1 MGCPSRRRPGRT
13 CVDGTANEAQAPIS
27 LQHLRKVYPDQTVA
41 VDDLSLDIGAG
52 EVVVLI
58 GPSGCGKS
66 TVLRMVNRLIEPTSG
81 RVVLDGDDVTTV
93 DPTLLR
99 RKIGYVIQN
108 VGLFP
113 HQDVRTNVGTVPRLL
128 GWDKARITR
137 RTDELLEQ
145 VGLDPARY
153 GKRYPHELSGGQRQ
167 RVGVARALAAD
178 PLVLLMDEPFSAV
191 DPIVR
196 GRLQE
201 EFLRLRSTVR
211 KTTIVVTHD
220 LQEAIRLG
228 DRIAVLSDHAHLEQY
243 ATPAELLA
251 APANDFVEQ
260 FIGEDR
266 GIMRLSVTPVPRDRL
281 RPVDGLTVDRAPSV
295 PVEST
300 LREALAEMLA
310 EEAELVLVK
319 DGETTLGAL
328 TAEDVRVALAAADTQ
343 AQLRQ

>member
-1 MGCPSRRRPGRT
+1 
-13 CVDGTANEAQAPIS
+13 VDRTANQDAAPIT
-27 LQHLRKVYPDQTVA
+27 LERLRKVYPDQTVA
-41 VDDLSLDIGAG
+41 VDELCLDIKAG

-81 RVVLDGDDVTTV
+81 RVLLGGEDVTAV
-93 DPTLLR
+93 DPVRLR
-99 RKIGYVIQN
+99 RTIGYVIQN

-113 HQDVRTNVGTVPRLL
+113 HQNVRTNVGTVPRLL
-128 GWDKARITR
+128 GWDKARVAKR
-137 RTDELLEQ
+137 SDELLEQ

-251 APANDFVEQ
+251 APANEFVER
-260 FIGEDR
+260 FIGDDR
-266 GIMRLSVTPVPRDRL
+266 GIMRLSVTPVPRTGL
-281 RPVDGLTVDRAPSV
+281 RPLSAVDGADSAPSV
-295 PVEST
+295 SADAT
-300 LREALAEMLA
+300 LREALGEMLA
-310 EEAELVLVK
+310 TGHGLVVVR
-319 DGETTLGAL
+319 DGETALGAL
-328 TAEDVRVALAAADTQ
+328 TAEDVRAALPAEV
-343 AQLRQ
+343 

>member
-1 MGCPSRRRPGRT
+1 
-13 CVDGTANEAQAPIS
+13 VPIT
-27 LQHLRKVYPDQTVA
+27 LDRLRKVYPDQTVA
-41 VDDLSLDIGAG
+41 VDELSLDIKAG

-66 TVLRMVNRLIEPTSG
+66 TVLRMVNRLIEPTAG
-81 RVVLDGDDVTTV
+81 RVLLGGEDVTTV
-93 DPTLLR
+93 DPVRLR
-99 RKIGYVIQN
+99 RTIGYVIQN

-113 HQDVRTNVGTVPRLL
+113 HQTVRTNVGTVPRLL
-128 GWDKARITR
+128 GWDKARVAKR
-137 RTDELLEQ
+137 SEELLEQ
-145 VGLDPARY
+145 VGLDPGRF
-153 GKRYPHELSGGQRQ
+153 GGRYPHELSGGQRQ

-251 APANDFVEQ
+251 APANAFVER
-260 FIGEDR
+260 FIGDDR
-266 GIMRLSVTPVPRDRL
+266 GIMRLSVTPVPRTGL
-281 RPVDGLTVDRAPSV
+281 RPLSTVDDMPSV
-295 PVEST
+295 AVTAT

-310 EEAELVLVK
+310 TGHEQVVVR
-319 DGETTLGAL
+319 DGETALGAL
-328 TAEDVRVALAAADTQ
+328 TAEDVRAALAE
-343 AQLRQ
+343 AQPG

>member
-1 MGCPSRRRPGRT
+1 VDRT
-13 CVDGTANEAQAPIS
+13 VKSDAAPIT
-27 LQHLRKVYPDQTVA
+27 LDRLRKVYPDQTVA
-41 VDDLSLDIGAG
+41 VGELSLDIGAG

-66 TVLRMVNRLIEPTSG
+66 TVLRMVNRLIEPTGG
-81 RVVLDGDDVTTV
+81 RVLVDGDDVTTV
-93 DPTLLR
+93 DPVELR

-113 HQDVRTNVGTVPRLL
+113 HQTVGTNVGTVPRLL
-128 GWDKARITR
+128 GWDKARIAIR
-137 RTDELLEQ
+137 VVELLEL
-145 VGLDPARY
+145 VGLDPSRY

-178 PLVLLMDEPFSAV
+178 PVVLLMDEPFSAV

-201 EFLRLRSTVR
+201 EFIRLRSTVR

-228 DRIAVLSDHAHLEQY
+228 DRIAVLSDHGQLEQY
-243 ATPAELLA
+243 ATPARLLA
-251 APANDFVEQ
+251 APANAFVEQ

-266 GIMRLSVTPVPRDRL
+266 GIMRLSVTPVPRTGL
-281 RPVDGLTVDRAPSV
+281 RALSEVDGAGDTPAV
-295 PVEST
+295 PIDAT
-300 LREALAEMLA
+300 LREALAAMLA
-310 EEAELVLVK
+310 HGNGLVVVR
-319 DGETTLGAL
+319 DGETALGAL
-328 TAEDVRVALAAADTQ
+328 TAEDIRAALAAADAAFGKDPASS
-343 AQLRQ
+343 AQPA

>member
-1 MGCPSRRRPGRT
+1 
-13 CVDGTANEAQAPIS
+13 VDRTANGASAPIS
-27 LQHLRKVYPDQTVA
+27 LEGLRKVYPDQTVA
-41 VDDLSLDIGAG
+41 VDNLSLDIGAG

-66 TVLRMVNRLIEPTSG
+66 TVLRMVNRLIEPTAG
-81 RVVLDGDDVTTV
+81 RVKVDGEDVTQV
-93 DPTLLR
+93 DPTQLR

-113 HQDVRTNVGTVPRLL
+113 HQTVRTNVGTVPRLL
-128 GWDKARITR
+128 GWDKARVAQ
-137 RTDELLEQ
+137 RTDELLDQ

-228 DRIAVLSDHAHLEQY
+228 DRIAVLSEGAHLEQY

-251 APANDFVEQ
+251 NPANDFVER
-260 FIGEDR
+260 FIGDDR
-266 GIMRLSVTPVPRDRL
+266 GIMRLSVTPVPRDGL
-281 RPVDGLTVDRAPSV
+281 RDVSTLPAADADGAPRVTASA
-295 PVEST
+295 T

-310 EEAELVLVK
+310 AGSDAVLVT
-319 DGETTLGAL
+319 DGDGVIGAL
-328 TAEDVRVALAAADTQ
+328 TAEDVRAALAAAHV
-343 AQLRQ
+343 

>member
-1 MGCPSRRRPGRT
+1 
-13 CVDGTANEAQAPIS
+13 VDRTANQDAAPIT
-27 LQHLRKVYPDQTVA
+27 LERLRKVYPDQTVA
-41 VDDLSLDIGAG
+41 VDELSLDIKAG

-81 RVVLDGDDVTTV
+81 RVLLGGEDVTAV
-93 DPTLLR
+93 DPVRLR
-99 RKIGYVIQN
+99 RTIGYVIQN

-113 HQDVRTNVGTVPRLL
+113 HQNVRTNVGTVPRLL
-128 GWDKARITR
+128 GWDKARVAKR
-137 RTDELLEQ
+137 SDELLEQ

-251 APANDFVEQ
+251 APANEFVER
-260 FIGEDR
+260 FIGDDR
-266 GIMRLSVTPVPRDRL
+266 GIMRLSVTPVPRTGL
-281 RPVDGLTVDRAPSV
+281 RPLSAVDGADSAPSV
-295 PVEST
+295 SADAT
-300 LREALAEMLA
+300 LREALGEMLA
-310 EEAELVLVK
+310 TGHGLVVVR
-319 DGETTLGAL
+319 DGETALGAL
-328 TAEDVRVALAAADTQ
+328 TAEDVRAALPAEV
-343 AQLRQ
+343 